1 MNLASTPALL
11 REKIVLSE
19 DKLNDVSSLLKNR
32 FGDDWKKQKNLQ
44 YFVKLYQKGTKNS
57 VSGKNTKKVEYV
69 VEEIDEECTCCAE
82 DEPTFLQ

>member
-1 MNLASTPALL
+1 MTSTPSLL

-19 DKLNDVSSLLKNR
+19 EKLADVNSLLKNR
-32 FGDDWKKQKNLQ
+32 FGDDWKNQNKLQ
-44 YFVKLYQKGTKNS
+44 YFVQFYQKGRTNS
-57 VSGKNTKKVEYV
+57 VNEKKYKKSENV